1 MTVRQTDWLLHVMAC
16 HLFRD
21 INMTLLMN
29 CGRHVI
35 WNVHFVFFQAGIAFN
50 RDSGVSLYNSISHL
64 HPMSSNE
71 QSVFEVNASFLR
83 VFCVMLMPW
92 KLICFR
98 IAVSALLPC
107 LLLKWKPTF
116 PSQLTAVKV
125 EHPLTSSGWSYR
137 KLRCTAHRFEVFLEE
152 FPSTKHVD
160 YINNPKG
167 SSLTLFRPYP
177 SINSKPFM
185 IRPLILHKIMYLSFP
200 TFKRSLINKMT

>member
-1 MTVRQTDWLLHVMAC
+1 MPRSGE
-16 HLFRD
+16 F
-21 INMTLLMN
+21 
-29 CGRHVI
+29 
-35 WNVHFVFFQAGIAFN
+35 FVSCWCLA
-50 RDSGVSLYNSISHL
+50 
-64 HPMSSNE
+64 
-71 QSVFEVNASFLR
+71 
-83 VFCVMLMPW
+83 

-98 IAVSALLPC
+98 IAVSALLLC

-152 FPSTKHVD
+152 FRGTKHVD
-160 YINNPKG
+160 YIKNPKG

-177 SINSKPFM
+177 SITSKPFM

-200 TFKRSLINKMT
+200 TFKRSLINTMTSFDVIHAILLNLLTESKFPSK

>member
-1 MTVRQTDWLLHVMAC
+1 MSFIPRHQHDTVDELWKT
-16 HLFRD
+16 RD
-21 INMTLLMN
+21 ME
-29 CGRHVI
+29 CS
-35 WNVHFVFFQAGIAFN
+35 FFFFQAGIAFN

-71 QSVFEVNASFLR
+71 QSVLEVNASFLR
-83 VFCVMLMPW
+83 VFSVMLMPW

-98 IAVSALLPC
+98 IAVSSLLPC

-167 SSLTLFRPYP
+167 FSLTLFRPYP

-185 IRPLILHKIMYLSFP
+185 IRSLILHKIMYLSFP